1 MARLERVSADELREY
16 LDEVTEKRPTLR
28 LVVGINYKEGVS
40 QSALAD
46 WYAISRTTV
55 HNWLNRL
62 ERLADEPFEDVI
74 FDADRSG
81 RPPKLTTD
89 QWDELVSILHES
101 PTEIGID
108 APHWS
113 PRLVQ
118 ILIDE
123 KFDVEYSR
131 RHVRELLNRAGFTW
145 KTARLQF
152 TQGDERARKAF
163 REGFKKTDAPE

>member
-1 MARLERVSADELREY
+1 VSADELREY

-28 LVVGINYKEGVS
+28 LVAGINYKEGVS
-40 QSALAD
+40 QSTLAD

-55 HNWLNRL
+55 HNWLDRL
-62 ERLADEPFEDVI
+62 ERLADEPFQNVI

-89 QWDELVSILHES
+89 RWNELASVLDGS
-101 PTEIGID
+101 PTEIGIE

-113 PRLVQ
+113 PRLVH

-123 KFDVEYSR
+123 KFNVEYSR
-131 RHVRELLNRAGFTW
+131 RHLRELLNRAGLTW
-145 KTARLQF
+145 KTVRQQF
-152 TQGDERARKAF
+152 AQVD
-163 REGFKKTDAPE
+163 